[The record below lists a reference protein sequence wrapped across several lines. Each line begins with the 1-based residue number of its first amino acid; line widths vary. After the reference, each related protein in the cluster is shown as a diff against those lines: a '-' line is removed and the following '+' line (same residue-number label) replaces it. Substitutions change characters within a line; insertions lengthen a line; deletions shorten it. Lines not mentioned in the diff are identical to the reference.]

1 MDAHLKVLAEAG
13 LRIGEA
19 EEALDEGV
27 FTQARELLDR
37 AETALAELRAA
48 WPQMSAAE
56 RKIIGASA
64 KPVADRA
71 AAAAARIP
79 KRRALSEGTPEVDPD
94 EDVEPGAAP
103 VVTDQRPGGTT

>member
-1 MDAHLKVLAEAG
+1 MDAHLKLLAEAG
-13 LRIGEA
+13 LKIGEA

-27 FTQARELLDR
+27 FTHARDLLDE
-37 AETALAELRAA
+37 AEAALAALRAA
-48 WPQMSAAE
+48 WPDMSAAE
-56 RKIIGASA
+56 RRIIGASA

-79 KRRALSEGTPEVDPD
+79 RRRALSEGAPEVDPD

-103 VVTDQRPGGTT
+103 VVTDQRTDGAG